1 MQPRDFINKN
11 WFRNYPIR
19 GGCSCVTIDG
29 KHLPTD
35 FLVAA
40 KLNNTYLSDSLP
52 DEPGIQNGGISN
64 PFISRIVV
72 HGRVVSLTVSLLVD
86 SAPVALWYGQ
96 AEITADN
103 TAIPL
108 EFNSAMFG
116 GAGGGS
122 VVVGNMQTVLDNEG
136 SFIFDT
142 NSALLEPSCHFVTP
156 HPSVTAIIVKG
167 RRLTGHV
174 LVATDNVSSS
184 FSATEET
191 CLVGLGDATE
201 TVQCRSYWNLGIISP
216 QLVES
221 RRDRT
226 VNRFTCATNAIK
238 QINSVSPDGSGN
250 IDIFGIEPVHVSV
263 AGFGV
268 TLSSPDVGFDT
279 ICPPVIVPKLLASND
294 YIGSILTVT
303 EPEWKLHWDTP
314 NYTP

>member
-19 GGCSCVTIDG
+19 GGCSCVTVDG

-40 KLNNTYLSDSLP
+40 KLNSTYLSDGLP
-52 DEPGIQNGGISN
+52 DGPDGGIRGISN
-64 PFISRIVV
+64 PFISRIAV
-72 HGRVVSLTVSLLVD
+72 HGRVVSLTVSMLFD
-86 SAPVALWYGQ
+86 SAPVALWYGR

-108 EFNSAMFG
+108 EFNSAMLG

-142 NSALLEPSCHFVTP
+142 SSALLESSCHFVTP
-156 HPSVTAIIVKG
+156 RPAVTAILVKD

-174 LVATDNVSSS
+174 LLATDNVSSS
-184 FSATEET
+184 FSANEEE
-191 CLVGLGDATE
+191 CLLFTGASVP
-201 TVQCRSYWNLGIISP
+201 CRAYWNLGILSP
-216 QLVES
+216 ELVAS

-250 IDIFGIEPVHVSV
+250 IDIFGIVPVHVSV
-263 AGFGV
+263 AAFGV
-268 TLSSPDVGFDT
+268 TLATTDVGFDT

-294 YIGSILTVT
+294 YIGSILSATN
-303 EPEWKLHWDTP
+303 PEWKLHWDTP